1 MVSHEHVQGIP
12 AVGIVVA
19 RAHGVSLLTDVVIP
33 CSGTTINFI
42 CIVHEVLDTVD
53 AVGTQ
58 HIIALSKD
66 GVANLTLS
74 RTIKL
79 TTIGVGDVGRLV
91 KLCCTCAVRECAVLN
106 GCLDRVYKSSLL
118 ESLVEDGVAF
128 QTVEGVAKQTRGAW
142 HYPIELVYQT
152 IGHLIV
158 LTDNG

>member
-1 MVSHEHVQGIP
+1 M
-12 AVGIVVA
+12 
-19 RAHGVSLLTDVVIP
+19 SLLTDVVIP
-33 CSGTTINFI
+33 CSCTAINLI
-42 CIVHEVLDTVD
+42 GVGYEVLEAVD
-53 AVGTQ
+53 AIGTQ

-66 GVANLTLS
+66 CVAYLALS
-74 RTIKL
+74 RAIKL

-152 IGHLIV
+152 IGHLVVLAYNSSDIV
-158 LTDNG
+158 QHRTAERVNLR